1 MEGGGV
7 MEETH
12 GFLAISGIVG
22 FLYHNQAV
30 TSVDLVR
37 KTRMGKTINAITA
50 DQSHQIHNMNARM
63 TVMVMR

>member
-1 MEGGGV
+1 

-37 KTRMGKTINAITA
+37 KTRDSYGCTLTAILSMVWWEATDSRRNSQGPAA
-50 DQSHQIHNMNARM
+50 DSYL
-63 TVMVMR
+63 